1 MIVLRTILA
10 LGLIITPHVEP
21 AKAAETTLRCTNIY
35 SGTTWDVQ
43 IDTERGTVD
52 AFPAEITRR
61 RIVWRDAVSGGHYDL
76 DRASGLL
83 KVVFASSTGG
93 YTQFNRCHPADG
105 G

>member
-76 DRASGLL
+76 GRASGRPSVLGFSRWPPR
-83 KVVFASSTGG
+83 KSSSMNLT
-93 YTQFNRCHPADG
+93 
-105 G
+105 